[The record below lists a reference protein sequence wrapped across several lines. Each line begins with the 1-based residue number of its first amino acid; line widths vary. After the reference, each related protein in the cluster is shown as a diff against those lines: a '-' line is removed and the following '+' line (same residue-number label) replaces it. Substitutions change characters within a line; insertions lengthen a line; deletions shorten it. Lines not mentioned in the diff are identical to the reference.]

1 MGSHGASMSGEAFEF
16 LQKGYGLNKWVRN
29 ILVVIAVMA

>member
-16 LQKGYGLNKWVRN
+16 LQKGYGLNKWVRTAPVAN
-29 ILVVIAVMA
+29 